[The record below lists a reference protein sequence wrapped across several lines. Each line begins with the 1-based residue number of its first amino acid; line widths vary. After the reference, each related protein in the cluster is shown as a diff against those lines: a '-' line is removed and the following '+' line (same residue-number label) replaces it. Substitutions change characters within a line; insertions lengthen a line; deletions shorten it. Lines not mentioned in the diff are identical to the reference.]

1 MCLLCSCY
9 SVAKSCPTL
18 RPHKL
23 QHARLPCPSL
33 SPWVGL
39 THVHWVSD
47 AIQPL
52 HPVTPFTSC
61 PQSFPASGSFPKSRP
76 LHQVQKYW
84 SFSFSASP
92 PMNIHGWFPL
102 GLTFE
107 LLAVQGPLESIL
119 QHHIWKALILL
130 CSAIF
135 MFQLSHWY
143 KTTGITVANVTKRL
157 KPGLFFSLA

>member
-1 MCLLCSCY
+1 MCLTCSCY

-61 PQSFPASGSFPKSRP
+61 PQSSPASGSFPKSWP

-84 SFSFSASP
+84 SFSFSTSP
-92 PMNIHGWFPL
+92 PVNIRGWFPL
-102 GLTFE
+102 GLTG
-107 LLAVQGPLESIL
+107 LNSL
-119 QHHIWKALILL
+119 QSKGLSRVFFSTTFGRHQFFYAQPSL
-130 CSAIF
+130 CSN
-135 MFQLSHWY
+135 SH
-143 KTTGITVANVTKRL
+143 TDTKL
-157 KPGLFFSLA
+157 LE